1 MTTLQNVMISAG
13 NDATITIALKDADGT
28 ALDGTAVDAIASYQY
43 IIATGPYAATNL
55 ISKTIGV
62 GVTLSNTAF
71 TATIVLDDTDTDDLD
86 GQYYHEAKATDSSG
100 NETTSFSGKL
110 VVRRNVL

>member
-1 MTTLQNVMISAG
+1 MSSPQNGTIFSGEHV
-13 NDATITIALKDADGT
+13 TITVSLVDGDSV
-28 ALDGTAVDAIASYQY
+28 ALDGAAVDAIASYQY
-43 IIATGPYAATNL
+43 IIATSPYAATNL
-55 ISKTIGV
+55 ISKTIGA

-100 NETTSFSGKL
+100 NETTSLSGKL